1 MLISPKHLAHT
12 LFIDIE
18 TVSSSPTYEAL
29 DDRMKALWAKKAK
42 SLNRQSDMSEP
53 DIGALYTD
61 RAAIYSEYA
70 KVVCVSVGY
79 LIGKAP
85 DKKLRLKS
93 FYSHDEQEVLQQLS
107 EMLDGHFGDLNK
119 HKLCGHN
126 IKEFDIPFL
135 CRRMVINNVQ
145 IPAIINIA
153 GKKPWEVGHL
163 LDTMQMWKFG
173 DYKNFTSL
181 NLLTAVMGI
190 PSPKD
195 DIDGSE
201 VGRVYYEDN
210 DIVRIVQYCE
220 KDVITVAQ
228 LALKWAGRPMLQ
240 DFEIESTTEGL
251 G

>member
-1 MLISPKHLAHT
+1 MLISPQHLAHT

-18 TVSSSPTYEAL
+18 TVSCSATYQDL
-29 DDRMKALWAKKAK
+29 DERMQGLWAKKAK
-42 SLNRQSDMSEP
+42 SLSRQPDMSETEVS
-53 DIGALYTD
+53 DLYVD
-61 RAAIYSEYA
+61 RAAIYSEFA

-93 FYSHDEQEVLQQLS
+93 FYGHDEQAVLQQLS
-107 EMLDGHFGDLNK
+107 DMLEGHFDDLNK

-135 CRRMVINNVQ
+135 CRRMVINNVK
-145 IPAIINIA
+145 IPSIINIA

-201 VGRVYYEDN
+201 VGRVYHQED
-210 DIVRIVQYCE
+210 DIIRIVQYCE
-220 KDVITVAQ
+220 KDVITVTQ
-228 LALKWAGRPMLQ
+228 LGLKWADRPMLE